1 MRFAEG
7 TSVSMGKSR
16 GEIDDLLRAWGC
28 NGVSWLDDYE
38 AGMVQLQFRWA
49 RDDAAGAR
57 LVYLARFT
65 LRLPSEA
72 ALRER
77 AIDGRTKRFSQ
88 TKLEALRK
96 ANGQQEHRVLLL
108 WLKAAF
114 NAVDAGIVDAATIF
128 LPFLVGAD
136 GQTVAD
142 VAVPKLAKLLRGSA
156 TQLLSGPAE

>member
-38 AGMVQLQFRWA
+38 AGVVQLQFRWK
-49 RDDAAGAR
+49 RDD
-57 LVYLARFT
+57 LVYLARFS

-88 TKLEALRK
+88 TKLDALRK

-156 TQLLSGPAE
+156 MQLLSGPAA

>member
-38 AGMVQLQFRWA
+38 AGAVQLQFRWV

-57 LVYLARFT
+57 LTYLARFT
-65 LRLPSEA
+65 LKLPTDDD
-72 ALRER
+72 LRSR

-88 TKLEALRK
+88 NKLDQLRK
-96 ANGQQEHRVLLL
+96 ANGQTEHRILLL

-114 NAVDAGIVDAATIF
+114 NAVDAGIVEAAVLF
-128 LPFLVGAD
+128 LPFLVGQD

-156 TQLLSGPAE
+156 MQLLSGPPA

>member
-38 AGMVQLQFRWA
+38 AGVVQLQFRWK
-49 RDDAAGAR
+49 RED

-65 LRLPSEA
+65 LRLPTEDELRA
-72 ALRER
+72 RAL
-77 AIDGRTKRFSQ
+77 DGRTKRFSQ
-88 TKLEALRK
+88 AKLDALRK
-96 ANGQQEHRVLLL
+96 ANGQQEHRILLL

-114 NAVDAGIVDAATIF
+114 NAVDAGIVDAAVLF
-128 LPFLVGAD
+128 LPFLVGQD

-156 TQLLSGPAE
+156 TALLSGPTA